1 MTERKRRMKTKRVPA
16 FVLALL
22 TASALALTASAE
34 FLPEEK
40 ENYNAT
46 QVMTAENGGNGF
58 SFYAQRG
65 ETDPELCKYEVGQ
78 WDSSFMISRIDED
91 PTHDVSAMFW
101 VNDPK
106 GSDAYMLVT
115 TSGGDLIVDYKS
127 PVAGKVSFNFEA
139 ALTEHT
145 VAEGENG
152 ILLSVERADGTKLC
166 DGIDI
171 NVIGTQEW
179 GNYKKSGTDALG
191 KATFT
196 VDQDEEIRVRFSNK
210 GNGMNDTAIVW
221 WDIRYSKIGEAETTN
236 APVSSADSTS
246 EHDTKVPESGTNGG
260 TAAPSGT
267 DTAAPKDSGK
277 TNPAVIAVSAA
288 CAVIAVA
295 VVVVAAVKSKK
306 KK

>member
-1 MTERKRRMKTKRVPA
+1 MKTKRIPA
-16 FVLALL
+16 FILALL

-46 QVMTAENGGNGF
+46 QVMAAENGGNGF

-65 ETDPELCKYEVGQ
+65 ETDPVLCKYEVGQ
-78 WDSSFMISRIDED
+78 WDSAFMISRIDED

-106 GSDAYMLVT
+106 GSDAYLLVT

-145 VAEGENG
+145 VADGENG

-166 DGIDI
+166 DDIDI

-196 VDQDEEIRVRFSNK
+196 VDRDEEIRVRFSNK
-210 GNGMNDTAIVW
+210 GDGLNDTAVVW
-221 WDIRYSKIGEAETTN
+221 WDIRYAKIGETVTTDPP
-236 APVSSADSTS
+236 ASSAGSTS
-246 EHDTKVPESGTNGG
+246 ESDTE
-260 TAAPSGT
+260 APASGT
-267 DTAAPKDSGK
+267 DSETAVPTGTAPSDNSGK
-277 TNPAVIAVSAA
+277 TNPAVIAVIAVCTA
-288 CAVIAVA
+288 AVIAVA
-295 VVVVAAVKSKK
+295 VVIAVKAKK

>member
-1 MTERKRRMKTKRVPA
+1 MKTKRIPA
-16 FVLALL
+16 FILALL

-46 QVMTAENGGNGF
+46 QVMAAENGGNGF

-65 ETDPELCKYEVGQ
+65 ETDPVLCKYEVGQ
-78 WDSSFMISRIDED
+78 WDSAFMISRIDED

-106 GSDAYMLVT
+106 GSDAYLLVT

-127 PVAGKVSFNFEA
+127 PVAGKVSFNFET

-145 VAEGENG
+145 VADGENG

-166 DGIDI
+166 DDIDI

-196 VDQDEEIRVRFSNK
+196 VDRDEEIRVRFSNK
-210 GNGMNDTAIVW
+210 GDGLNDTAVVW
-221 WDIRYSKIGEAETTN
+221 WDIRYSKIGEVETTN
-236 APVSSADSTS
+236 ALASSADSTS
-246 EHDTKVPESGTNGG
+246 EPDTKAPGSGTDSG

-267 DTAAPKDSGK
+267 DTAAPKDSEK
-277 TNPAVIAVSAA
+277 TNPAVIAVIAV
-288 CAVIAVA
+288 CAVIAA
-295 VVVVAAVKSKK
+295 AAAAVAAVKAKK